1 VIYLIKKF
9 HPRLKQIL
17 QDRDKVAIQLGS
29 EEDMK
34 ELWDA
39 SNPDMPH
46 KLRNNS
52 YPIDNWFGVIVNE
65 NGKAR
70 LVSVTGHAI
79 RTGKEGKPFAYIGGN
94 KTHPNYQGR
103 RLMSEIRN
111 KNLEMVGG
119 IPKVASYT
127 SEGKRRFK
135 KPMVSEPQEH
145 EVVPDN
151 VIQEMQRRVRELP
164 NTDTWGIHKRW
175 MNILR
180 RQHGLR

>member
-1 VIYLIKKF
+1 MIYLIKKF

-111 KNLEMVGG
+111 KNL
-119 IPKVASYT
+119 
-127 SEGKRRFK
+127 
-135 KPMVSEPQEH
+135 
-145 EVVPDN
+145 
-151 VIQEMQRRVRELP
+151 
-164 NTDTWGIHKRW
+164 
-175 MNILR
+175 
-180 RQHGLR
+180 